1 MKMSMGWHCL
11 RRYLAVGWILACSVI
26 AGGARTLYVS
36 PAGQHIP
43 PFTNGW
49 NSAATNIIEAC
60 VAAAASDLVLVT
72 NDTYYLTNQVSLAV
86 AATVRS
92 WNNGALD
99 PTNTVLN
106 GQSLSRCVYLNHAN
120 ALLAGFRLTNGLY
133 NGSGG
138 GGGTYVRHGTVS
150 NCIIMGN
157 RTTNE
162 GTYGGGAGVF
172 LFAPDSRV
180 RNSVISGNVS
190 SHCGGGIIMSYGGEC
205 RDCIITHNTAVGIDL
220 AYDAGGGVYTLP
232 QITDIAVVQN
242 CLISN
247 NWSGGRGGGIGIRGS
262 ISMGGC
268 TIIGNS
274 CYEGGGGIYAE
285 QANAS
290 AVAPVSI
297 SNCTVSGNSMTRS
310 NVYVRGGGGVWV
322 GGYNLI
328 LRNTL
333 IVSNGARDAIGGGI
347 FISGNTNIVVS
358 ACTIADNT
366 ATNGGGVYQLS
377 ALNNPVYNS
386 VVYYNQAGKN
396 ADVYSTDSNMFAYS
410 CSLSPLA
417 GPGNTTN
424 DPQFANSGG
433 GDYRL
438 TAHSPCVNTGS
449 NETWMAAAFDLD
461 GRLRLDWFSG
471 KADMGAYEFVPPCTL
486 FSVR

>member
-1 MKMSMGWHCL
+1 MKMSMGWRCL
-11 RRYLAVGWILACSVI
+11 RQHLVVGCVLACAVI
-26 AGGARTLYVS
+26 SGGARTLYVS

-60 VAAAASDLVLVT
+60 AAAAASDLVLVT

-92 WNNGALD
+92 WNNGAYD

-120 ALLAGFRLTNGLY
+120 ALLAGFTMTNGLWD
-133 NGSGG
+133 GTGG
-138 GGGTYVRHGTVS
+138 GAGAYIRYGTVS

-162 GTYGGGAGVF
+162 GTYGGGGVY
-172 LFAPDSRV
+172 LFSSNSRI

-190 SHCGGGIIMSYGGEC
+190 SHCAGGVVMAYGGEC
-205 RDCIITHNTAVGIDL
+205 HDCTIANNTAVGIDL
-220 AYDAGGGVYTLP
+220 SYDAGGGVFTLP
-232 QITDIAVVQN
+232 QIDYTAVVQN
-242 CLISN
+242 CLISS
-247 NWSGGRGGGIGIRGS
+247 NWSGGKGGGIGIRGP
-262 ISMGGC
+262 ISMSGC

-274 CYEGGGGIYAE
+274 CYDGGGGIYAG
-285 QANAS
+285 QANAT

-297 SNCTVSGNSMTRS
+297 SNCTISGNSMTRS
-310 NVYVRGGGGVWV
+310 NVFVRGGGGVWL
-322 GGYNLI
+322 GGYNAI
-328 LRNTL
+328 MRNTL
-333 IVSNGARDAIGGGI
+333 IVSNRAPDSIGGGI

-358 ACTIADNT
+358 ACTIAGNT
-366 ATNGGGVYQLS
+366 ATNGGGVYQQS

-386 VVYYNQAGKN
+386 IVYFNQAGN
-396 ADVYSTDSNMFAYS
+396 NTNVYSTDSNMFAYC
-410 CSLSPLA
+410 CSLAPLS

-424 DPQFANSGG
+424 DPQFANAGG

-449 NETWMAAAFDLD
+449 NENWMAAAFDLD
-461 GRLRLDWFSG
+461 GRLRLDWFAG